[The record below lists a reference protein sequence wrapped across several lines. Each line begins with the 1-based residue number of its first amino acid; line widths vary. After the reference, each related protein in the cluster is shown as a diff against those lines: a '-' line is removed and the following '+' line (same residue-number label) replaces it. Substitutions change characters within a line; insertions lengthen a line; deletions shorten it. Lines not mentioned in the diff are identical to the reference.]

1 MLICLKIP
9 GENCS
14 VRQSDWINL
23 TQNHW
28 SSSKHLNIVGFN
40 TVRVEVTLQILLRT
54 ETEYT
59 ERYWYCQKIH
69 LLCSQWCGGKFKCL
83 TEFFFFL
90 LHISNIYIIVLSSPG
105 GDSWDDSYMTVHYAN
120 EQCLKKTCVLWM
132 HLTAVNWLLT
142 VWRPGPVH
150 LVKPG
155 TSSK

>member
-9 GENCS
+9 SENCS
-14 VRQSDWINL
+14 VRQLDWIYL

-83 TEFFFFL
+83 TEICFFFITYFKYIYNCAL
-90 LHISNIYIIVLSSPG
+90 VPWGWFVRWQLHDCSLCKWTVSKKNLCPLNAPHCCELAPDCLTAWSCSPG
-105 GDSWDDSYMTVHYAN
+105 ETWY
-120 EQCLKKTCVLWM
+120 QQ
-132 HLTAVNWLLT
+132 
-142 VWRPGPVH
+142 
-150 LVKPG
+150 
-155 TSSK
+155 